1 MRIFGFNASCL
12 LLVIAHL
19 KITKSEGTILSPC
32 TLPTKPPNHRT
43 CLKLERL
50 SSGTQLCLPNPFRAK
65 LKQIVFIWG
74 AEAFGRKKIPS
85 TVFSRRCVWAK
96 PFALT
101 PTQLLVKRRK
111 EEKESP
117 VVACCLSFTIYSFL
131 TVHLYS
137 VNLLQYT
144 STDKIIVFFFFTF
157 VDRKTE
163 SKGVCYLWTFRL
175 RLM

>member
-12 LLVIAHL
+12 LLVLAHL

-43 CLKLERL
+43 CLKLQRL

-65 LKQIVFIWG
+65 RKQIVFIWE

-85 TVFSRRCVWAK
+85 TVLSRRCVWAK
-96 PFALT
+96 TVRPHT
-101 PTQLLVKRRK
+101 NPTSSKAQEGRRRITSGSMLFIFYQLLLSYSTFVQRK
-111 EEKESP
+111 
-117 VVACCLSFTIYSFL
+117 SFAVYKHRQNHS
-131 TVHLYS
+131 
-137 VNLLQYT
+137 
-144 STDKIIVFFFFTF
+144 FFFTF

-163 SKGVCYLWTFRL
+163 SKVVCYLWTFRL